1 MDSTI
6 FHPDFKA
13 RPYWWDDISMGDD
26 PVVDL
31 PARADVVIVGG
42 GLTGLNC
49 AIELGR
55 GGTQAV
61 VLDAEPLGFG
71 ASTRNG
77 GGVSGGN
84 NVGKGL
90 SGAKGRQAPADAERE
105 LAAILGDGLNALNH
119 IEALIARE
127 NIACH
132 YERRGRFVGA
142 WTPKHYDGMAAKIEA
157 LNRYADVDAVMVPR
171 ERQREEM
178 ASDYYYGGMVVNRT
192 GKIHPALYHRGLM
205 EAARRYG
212 ATLIGSTRAGAL
224 KRVAD
229 GWEVATTRGTIRA
242 REVVIATNGYTG
254 GLTPELRRR
263 LIPVASHIIA
273 TEPLDPEL
281 AASLIPK
288 GRTLADSRRI
298 LTYYRMSPDNTR
310 VLFGGR
316 ARFTQV
322 SPEVSAPILHRMMLA
337 RWPQLKGVRVTHAWT
352 GNVAFAFDA
361 LPHMGVTPKG
371 LHYAMACN
379 GSGVA
384 MLSYLG
390 AQVGRKL
397 LGGSNQMPVFDGADF
412 PTRAFYTGTP
422 WMLPV
427 VGNWYRFRDWL
438 DRAVA

>member
-13 RPYWWDDISMGDD
+13 RPYWWEAVTIGDD
-26 PVVDL
+26 PPAEL
-31 PARADVVIVGG
+31 PAKADVVIVGG

-55 GGTQAV
+55 GGVKAV
-61 VLDAEPLGFG
+61 VLEGEDFGFG

-77 GGVSGGN
+77 GGVSGGTN
-84 NVGKGL
+84 LGKGM
-90 SGAKGRQAPADAERE
+90 GGGKTQDGAERAM
-105 LAAILGDGLNALNH
+105 LRAMIGDAAASLTH
-119 IEALIARE
+119 IEAVVARE

-132 YERRGRFVGA
+132 YERSGRFVGA
-142 WTPKHYDGMAAKIEA
+142 YTQKHYDSMVRKIDLFNEEA
-157 LNRYADVDAVMVPR
+157 GAEAVMVPR
-171 ERQREEM
+171 ERQREEI
-178 ASDYYYGGMVVNRT
+178 ASDYYFGGMAVGRS

-205 EAARRYG
+205 DAARRHG
-212 ATLIGSTRAGAL
+212 AVLVGRTRAGRL
-224 KRVAD
+224 TRTVE
-229 GWEVATTRGTIRA
+229 GWSVATTRGSIAA

-254 GLTPELRRR
+254 GLTPDLRRR
-263 LIPVASHIIA
+263 LIPLASHIIA

-281 AASLIPK
+281 ARSLIPK
-288 GRTLADSRRI
+288 GRTISDTPRV
-298 LTYYRMSPDNTR
+298 LTYYRMSPDGTR

-322 SPEVSAPILHRMMLA
+322 GPEVSAPALHAMMLD
-337 RWPQLKGVRVTHAWT
+337 RWPQLKGVRITHAWT
-352 GNVAFAFDA
+352 GNVAFAFDH

-390 AQVGRKL
+390 AQVGRKI
-397 LGGSNQMPVFDGADF
+397 LGGGNRVTAFDGRDF
-412 PTRAFYTGTP
+412 PTKPFYTGNP
-422 WMLPV
+422 WFLPV
-427 VGNWYRFRDWL
+427 VGSWYRFRDWL
-438 DRAVA
+438 DRRVA